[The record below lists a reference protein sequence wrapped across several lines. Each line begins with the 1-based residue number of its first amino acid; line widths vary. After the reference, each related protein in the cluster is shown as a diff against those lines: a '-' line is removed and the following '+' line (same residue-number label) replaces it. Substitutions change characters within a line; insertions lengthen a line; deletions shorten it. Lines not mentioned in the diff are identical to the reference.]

1 MHECEVTIFS
11 DIYIDPSNVYIYI
24 LFNVYKINVKIAI
37 IILLLVNQSKMV
49 HIIIYFDITTGYYFY
64 TNIIMT

>member
-11 DIYIDPSNVYIYI
+11 DVYIDPSNVYIYI

-49 HIIIYFDITTGYYFY
+49 HIIIYFDIATGYYFY